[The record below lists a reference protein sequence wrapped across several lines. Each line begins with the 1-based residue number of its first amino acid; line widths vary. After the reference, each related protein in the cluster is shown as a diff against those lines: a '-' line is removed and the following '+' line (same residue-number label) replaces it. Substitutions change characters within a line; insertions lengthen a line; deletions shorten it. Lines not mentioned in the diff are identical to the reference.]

1 MNLLNIFKKKQ
12 VEQKLD
18 FNEFVETKYG
28 CQPKELSDDEA
39 KFQAW
44 QEFKKYSAN

>member
-1 MNLLNIFKKKQ
+1 MKLLNIFKKK

-28 CQPKELSDDEA
+28 CQAKELPDDEA

-44 QEFKKYSAN
+44 QEFKSYSAN

>member
-1 MNLLNIFKKKQ
+1 MKLLDIFKSKK

-28 CQPKELSDDEA
+28 CQPKELADDEA
-39 KFQAW
+39 KHSAW
-44 QEFKKYSAN
+44 VEFKKYSAN